1 MVISVVGCCVESRK
15 LATVIILAVIRLI
28 DVKGEECEI
37 AVETDLIQI
46 IQEPFRF
53 VKTIAL
59 VLGKNENLWD

>member
-15 LATVIILAVIRLI
+15 LAAVIILAVIRLI